1 MSRLDKT
8 CALKSSFFAKSTA
21 TVLLISLNLLSTPST
36 SSFVAYSFNAFSRA
50 VRSPCNA
57 VFVAKS
63 LAVNLFSTIVAT
75 AVSSTPRSRLLI
87 LSSTTDIVAYSF
99 NAFSRAV
106 RSPCNAVFVAK
117 SLAVNLF
124 STMFATAVSSTPRS
138 RLLIL
143 SSTTDIVAYSF
154 NAFSRAVR
162 SPCNAVFVAKSLA
175 VNLFSTMFATAVSST
190 PSSRFAILLSTDD
203 TVAKLRFS
211 ISATA
216 SAIAAVLAFAIF
228 ALTVSAVMKPL
239 RFISSTAASRASAL
253 ADVIALSN
261 VLGIT

>member
-1 MSRLDKT
+1 
-8 CALKSSFFAKSTA
+8 
-21 TVLLISLNLLSTPST
+21 
-36 SSFVAYSFNAFSRA
+36 
-50 VRSPCNA
+50 
-57 VFVAKS
+57 
-63 LAVNLFSTIVAT
+63 
-75 AVSSTPRSRLLI
+75 
-87 LSSTTDIVAYSF
+87 
-99 NAFSRAV
+99 
-106 RSPCNAVFVAK
+106 
-117 SLAVNLF
+117 
-124 STMFATAVSSTPRS
+124 MFATAVSSTPRS

-162 SPCNAVFVAKSLA
+162 SPRNAVFVAKSLA
-175 VNLFSTMFATAVSST
+175 VNLFSTMFATAVSLT